1 MGCVKNSLNYGEIK
15 AKTDDL
21 PNKSYFFNSDKRL
34 LFMRNGLTV
43 LLVCMLFSLPV
54 FSQKKNANFLIH
66 IHHTAGPILIDGV
79 LDELSWQQAEVADNF
94 FMMMPMDT
102 SLANVKTEVRVAYD
116 DKYLY
121 LSAICYDG
129 MAGPYMVESLRRD
142 FNFSKNDNFIFFL
155 DTYNDETNGFTFG
168 TNAVGA
174 QWDGNMYEG
183 GKVDLS
189 WDNIWYSKVK
199 DYGDKYIMEVSI
211 PFKTLRYKKNLPT
224 WGINLSRNDLKT
236 TEKSSWAP
244 VPRQFPS
251 AALAYTGVLLWDSV
265 PPAPGT
271 NVSLIPYVLT
281 RAIKT
286 YDQNLPTQY
295 KTMVGGDAKIS
306 ITSSLNLD
314 LTVNPNFS
322 QIEVDQQVVDL
333 SRYELFYP
341 EKRQFFLENGDQFNN
356 FGYAEIRPFFSRR
369 IGLGVPIEFGARLS
383 GKLDKNWRLGAMDMQ
398 TGTVDSIGLPQQN
411 FAVLALQRKVFARSN
426 IGFLWVNKQS
436 INYDPMKD
444 STNPRYT
451 TYNRTFGL
459 EFNLASKNNFW
470 TGKQMVMKSLTP
482 GTIGNDW
489 VVAGNLQYSSRKWLI
504 NGAYQYIGS
513 NYKAEAGYIPRTGII
528 RLYPQVSYYIFPKS
542 GSILSHGP
550 QWFSNF
556 YYNEK
561 FQTTDNE
568 NIVDWLITFRN
579 KATLTLLTIQDYVKL
594 QAPFDP
600 TNTGIAYLP
609 AGSVHKWFTGGVDFF
624 SKPQSIFTYDFSVR
638 YGGYYTGG
646 NKFTFQSDV
655 GFRLQPF
662 VSITLTTSYN
672 LLDLPK
678 PWGNTTFLLVG
689 PRIDI
694 TFTNDLYFTTFVQ
707 YNEQLKNMNI
717 NARLQWRY
725 KPASDFFLVYT
736 DNYYTSPFA
745 VRDRAL
751 VLKLNYWL
759 NM

>member
-1 MGCVKNSLNYGEIK
+1 LC
-15 AKTDDL
+15 
-21 PNKSYFFNSDKRL
+21 NKSYFFVPINVFPL
-34 LFMRNGLTV
+34 MRNGFPV
-43 LLVCMLFSLPV
+43 LLLWIISLPLY
-54 FSQKKNANFLIH
+54 SQKKNASFLIH
-66 IHHTAGPILIDGV
+66 IHHTNGPVRVDGV
-79 LDELSWQQAEVADNF
+79 LDEPTWKEAEVARDF
-94 FMMMPMDT
+94 FMILPMDT
-102 SLANVKTEVRVAYD
+102 SLANVKTEVRMAYND
-116 DKYLY
+116 RFFY
-121 LSAICYDG
+121 LSAVCYDG

-142 FNFSKNDNFIFFL
+142 FSFTKNDNFIFFL
-155 DTYNDETNGFTFG
+155 DTYGDQTNGFTFG
-168 TNAVGA
+168 TNAAGA
-174 QWDGNMYEG
+174 QWDGTMYEG

-189 WDNIWYSKVK
+189 WDNIWYSRVK
-199 DYGDKYIMEVSI
+199 EYPDKWIMEIAI
-211 PFKTLRYKKNLPT
+211 PFKTLRYKKGIPA

-251 AALAYTGVLLWDSV
+251 ASLAYTGTLLWDSI

-271 NVSLIPYVLT
+271 NVSFIPYVLT
-281 RAIKT
+281 RAIKG
-286 YDQNLPTQY
+286 YDNKLPTQY
-295 KTMVGGDAKIS
+295 KTMVGGDAKFS
-306 ITSSLNLD
+306 VTSSLNLD
-314 LTVNPNFS
+314 LTVNPDFS
-322 QIEVDQQVVDL
+322 QIEVDKQVVDL

-356 FGYAEIRPFFSRR
+356 FGYADLRPFFSRR

-383 GKLDKNWRLGAMDMQ
+383 GKLDKNWRIGAMDMQ

-436 INYDPMKD
+436 IDYNPMKD
-444 STNPRYT
+444 STYPQYT

-459 EFNLASKNNFW
+459 EFNLASNNNFW
-470 TGKQMVMKSLTP
+470 TGKQLVMKSYTPDLT
-482 GTIGNDW
+482 GKNW

-513 NYKAEAGYIPRTGII
+513 NYRAEAGYIPRTGFI
-528 RLYPQVSYYIFPKS
+528 RFYPQVSYYLFPN
-542 GSILSHGP
+542 GGAVLSQGP

-579 KATLTLLTIQDYVKL
+579 KATLTFLAIQDYVKL
-594 QAPFDP
+594 QTPFDP

-609 AGSVHKWFTGGVDFF
+609 VGSVHNWYTGGIDFA
-624 SKPQSIFTYDFSVR
+624 SKPQSIFTYTFSFR
-638 YGGYYTGG
+638 YGGYYAQG

-655 GFRLQPF
+655 GFRIQPF
-662 VSITLTTSYN
+662 VSITMSTSYN
-672 LLDLPK
+672 LLDLPE
-678 PWGNTTFLLVG
+678 PWGQTPFLLAG

-694 TFTNDLYFTTFVQ
+694 TFTNNLYFTTFVQ
-707 YNEQLKNMNI
+707 YNEQVKNMNI
-717 NARLQWRY
+717 NARFQWRY

-736 DNYYTSPFA
+736 DNYYTSPFK
-745 VRDRAL
+745 VRDRAV

>member
-1 MGCVKNSLNYGEIK
+1 MRTG
-15 AKTDDL
+15 L
-21 PNKSYFFNSDKRL
+21 P
-34 LFMRNGLTV
+34 V
-43 LLVCMLFSLPV
+43 LLLWMISLPV
-54 FSQKKNANFLIH
+54 FSQKKNARYLLH
-66 IHHTAGPILIDGV
+66 IHHSSGPIHIDGV
-79 LDELSWQQAEVADNF
+79 LDEPSWNQAETADNF
-94 FMMMPMDT
+94 FMILPMDT
-102 SLANVKTEVRVAYD
+102 SFAHVKTEVRMTYD
-116 DKYLY
+116 AKFFY
-121 LSAICYDG
+121 LSAVCYDG

-142 FNFSKNDNFIFFL
+142 FSFTKNDNFIFFL
-155 DTYNDETNGFTFG
+155 DTYGDETNGFTFG
-168 TNAVGA
+168 TNAAGA
-174 QWDGNMYEG
+174 QWDGTMYEG

-199 DYGDKYIMEVSI
+199 EYPDKWIMEIAI
-211 PFKTLRYKKNLPT
+211 PFKTLRYKKDAPA

-251 AALAYTGVLLWDSV
+251 ASLAYTGVLLWDSV

-271 NVSLIPYVLT
+271 NISLIPYVLT

-286 YDQNLPTQY
+286 YDHTLPTQY

-314 LTVNPNFS
+314 LTVNPDFS
-322 QIEVDQQVVDL
+322 QIEVDKQVVDL

-356 FGYAEIRPFFSRR
+356 FGYTDIRPFFSRR

-383 GKLDKNWRLGAMDMQ
+383 GKLDKNWRIGAMDMQ

-436 INYDPMKD
+436 IDYDPMKD
-444 STNPRYT
+444 STHAQYT

-459 EFNLASKNNFW
+459 EYNLASPNNFW
-470 TGKQMVMKSLTP
+470 TGKQLVMKSFTP
-482 GTIGNDW
+482 GISGKDW
-489 VVAGNLQYSSRKWLI
+489 VVAGNLQYASRKWLI
-504 NGAYQYIGS
+504 NGAYQYIGV
-513 NYKAEAGYIPRTGII
+513 NYKAEAGYIPRQGFI
-528 RLYPQVSYYIFPKS
+528 RLDPQVSYYFFPNR
-542 GSILSHGP
+542 GAVLSHGP

-556 YYNEK
+556 YFNEK
-561 FQTTDNE
+561 FQQTDNE

-579 KATLTLLTIQDYVKL
+579 KATLTIVSMQDYVKL

-609 AGSVHKWFTGGVDFF
+609 TGSEHKWLTGGVDFF
-624 SKPQSIFTYDFSVR
+624 SKPQSIFTYDFSIR
-638 YGGYYTGG
+638 YGGYYAQG
-646 NKFTFQSDV
+646 NKFSVLTDV
-655 GFRLQPF
+655 GFRVQPF

-678 PWGNTTFLLVG
+678 PWGNTAFLLIG
-689 PRIDI
+689 PRIDV
-694 TFTNDLYFTTFVQ
+694 TFTNKLYLTAFVQ
-707 YNEQLKNMNI
+707 YNEQIKNMNI
-717 NARLQWRY
+717 NTRLQWRY

-736 DNYYTSPFA
+736 DNYYTNPFA
-745 VRDRAL
+745 VRTRAV
-751 VLKLNYWL
+751 VLKFNYWW
-759 NM
+759 NI